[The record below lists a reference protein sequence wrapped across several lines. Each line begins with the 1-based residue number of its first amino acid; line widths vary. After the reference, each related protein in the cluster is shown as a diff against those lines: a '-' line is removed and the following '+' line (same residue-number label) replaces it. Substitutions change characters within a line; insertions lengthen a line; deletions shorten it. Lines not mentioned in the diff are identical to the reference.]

1 MGDAMTT
8 ILTLYNESGDPMQFG
23 VPLDENSP
31 LFFGCLIAAI
41 GLVYLFCS
49 QKFGERSVVENKDYV
64 YQLTPRQL
72 ATPQEYS
79 KGFLI
84 YLSTMVSTVVI
95 LSLIGPKNLHSLGL
109 PVAQDISYAI
119 VSARGRV
126 CPDQCL
132 AKRPDAPGD
141 RKASTAICA

>member
-64 YQLTPRQL
+64 YQLTPSTIGDAAGVFKRIL
-72 ATPQEYS
+72 D
-79 KGFLI
+79 
-84 YLSTMVSTVVI
+84 LSIHDGIHCS
-95 LSLIGPKNLHSLGL
+95 HSLLDRTQEPAL
-109 PVAQDISYAI
+109 PWSP
-119 VSARGRV
+119 R
-126 CPDQCL
+126 
-132 AKRPDAPGD
+132 RPGH
-141 RKASTAICA
+141 